1 MVSEL
6 SDNANGLELCNYALD
21 LVHEMWKD
29 AQPLGEPIIPIKK
42 ALSNSRMAYISK
54 LTSQLDTMEV

>member
-6 SDNANGLELCNYALD
+6 PDNANGLELCNYTLE
-21 LVHEMWKD
+21 LIHEMWGD
-29 AQPLGEPIIPIKK
+29 AQPLGETIIPIKK
-42 ALSNSRMAYISK
+42 ALSNSRKTYISK